1 MTLLWRVGQILAI
14 YFLTRL
20 VWLAVRTI
28 LRKDNLSALPEPSG
42 GSPFIGHLGK
52 LFAGYQVE
60 YLAKLDA
67 SGLVSNIGS
76 LLGDRVLLVSDPKVL
91 HHVLVKD
98 QEIFEETPE
107 AYAARSMFFGEG
119 ILSTFG
125 QQHRRQRKML
135 NPVFSINHM
144 RDMVPTFHE
153 LCGKVSASLGRIASK
168 GEQEIDI
175 FEWLSRGALELIAQS
190 GFGHSFDS
198 LNENE
203 KEHPYITTVKLL
215 NPLFAKTAIPQLLV
229 LPLIHKWNPGGRRL
243 QRFVMDNLTWGSI
256 RALKDIADVLDD
268 TAKDIYEARKRALE
282 TGAPL
287 KNSGKDILTIL
298 MRSNAE
304 STDEDKLPDHEIL
317 AQISTFVFAGMD
329 TTSSALCRF
338 LWLLAKHQ
346 DVQDRLRKEIRD
358 AKEEFGQPNYDQ
370 LVALPYLDAVCR
382 ETLRLY
388 PPAPIAPRTALRD
401 ATVPLYKPIH
411 GKDGQELHDLVIPEG
426 TRIIVSI
433 QGCNR
438 APDLWGSDTL
448 EFKPERWL
456 NDMPKSVVEAKVPG
470 VYSHLMTFIGG
481 GRSCIGFKFSQL
493 EMKIMAFHLLEGLK
507 FSLPKKEIVWRS
519 FGIVTPAVNLDKL
532 RPELPLLVER
542 AE

>member
-1 MTLLWRVGQILAI
+1 MTLLSHAAQVLAI
-14 YFLTRL
+14 YVLTRV
-20 VWLAVRTI
+20 VWLVVRP
-28 LRKDNLSALPEPSG
+28 LVRKDTLAALPKPPG

-52 LFAGYQVE
+52 LFGGYQVE
-60 YLAKLDA
+60 YLAKLDG

-76 LLGDRVLLVSDPKVL
+76 FLGNRFLLISDPKVL

-98 QEIFEETPE
+98 QDVFEETPE
-107 AYAARSMFFGEG
+107 SYAARSMLFGEG
-119 ILSTFG
+119 LLSTFG
-125 QQHRRQRKML
+125 HQHRKQRKML

-153 LCGKVSASLGRIASK
+153 ISGKVSASLGRIVSK
-168 GEQEIDI
+168 GQQEIDI

-198 LNENE
+198 LKEDE

-215 NPLFAKTAIPQLLV
+215 GPMFTKTAIPQFV
-229 LPLIHKWNPGGRRL
+229 ILPMIHKWNLGGRWL

-256 RALKDIADVLDD
+256 RTTKDIVDVMDR
-268 TAKDIYEARKRALE
+268 TAKDIYEARKRALA
-282 TGAPL
+282 TGTPL
-287 KNSGKDILTIL
+287 KGSGKDILTIL

-304 STDEDKLPDHEIL
+304 STDEDKLPDDEIL
-317 AQISTFVFAGMD
+317 AQISTFVLAGLD

-346 DVQDRLRKEIRD
+346 QVQDLLRKEIRE
-358 AKEEFGQPNYDQ
+358 AREQYGELNYDQ

-388 PPAPIAPRTALRD
+388 PPAPIVTRTALKD
-401 ATVPLYKPIH
+401 ARVPLYKPIH
-411 GKDGQELHDLVIPEG
+411 GKDGQELQELVIPEG
-426 TRIIVSI
+426 TTLIVSI

-438 APDLWGSDTL
+438 AADLWGSDTL

-456 NDMPKSVVEAKVPG
+456 NDIPKNVVEAKVPG

-507 FSLPKKEIVWRS
+507 FSLTKKEIAWRS
-519 FGIVTPAVNLDKL
+519 FGVVTPAVDLSKL